1 MKDMGKML
9 SLSLII
15 GVSIVT
21 FGMILNMIV
30 CYRQRDF
37 GRMLFDGRGMAGLFF
52 YLTAAWAIYAVMT
65 HKPLPVPGW
74 LLALLLCILLGCM
87 VLRDLLA
94 RILLKERVS
103 ASENERG
110 GLYIFEVFHNLLS
123 FLSNTISF
131 LRLAAFALNHVGLS
145 LAVFMLSDMVT
156 SLPGG
161 FFAKIAILVIG
172 NVVIIGLEGLI
183 VFIQT
188 LRLEYYEFF
197 SKFYK
202 GGGVSFKPVRWEK
215 TGESVSRSQM

>member
-1 MKDMGKML
+1 MSKSLATVLKAAGCSSVLFGFLYGSIFGFEDIIPAIWMSPMKDMGKML

-94 RILLKERVS
+94 RILLKEGYRLRRTS
-103 ASENERG
+103 AG
-110 GLYIFEVFHNLLS
+110 GCTYSRYFTTCSVF
-123 FLSNTISF
+123 
-131 LRLAAFALNHVGLS
+131 
-145 LAVFMLSDMVT
+145 
-156 SLPGG
+156 
-161 FFAKIAILVIG
+161 
-172 NVVIIGLEGLI
+172 
-183 VFIQT
+183 
-188 LRLEYYEFF
+188 
-197 SKFYK
+197 
-202 GGGVSFKPVRWEK
+202 
-215 TGESVSRSQM
+215 